1 MFEKA
6 KNEGI
11 PIFVIGKIRNSN
23 VWKRQNSQFQCLE
36 KEKSRIPILELP
48 KFRIPMFEKAKIH
61 YSNLWKSQSSQ
72 LQCLKKLKLKNSNV
86 CNSQNSQFQ
95 FLEKAKNIEFQCLE

>member
-1 MFEKA
+1 MFGNA
-6 KNEGI
+6 KI
-11 PIFVIGKIRNSN
+11 HNSN

-48 KFRIPMFEKAKIH
+48 KFRISMFEKAKIH

-72 LQCLKKLKLKNSNV
+72 LQCLRKLKLKNSNV
-86 CNSQNSQFQ
+86 CNSQNSHFQ